1 MWEIEEKGR
10 KAQPVIVDTLPGRDM
25 RTSHIERDNHDS
37 PKTPHRQHLLSP
49 SHQRK
54 MKDLPY

>member
-1 MWEIEEKGR
+1 MWAIKNKGR
-10 KAQPVIVDTLPGRDM
+10 KAQPAIIDTLEARHL
-25 RTSHIERDNHDS
+25 RTSHIERENHGS

-54 MKDLPY
+54 MRELPY